1 MKLKTL
7 QLYQNQLTG
16 AIPETIGQCV
26 ELEHLILHANQLSG
40 KVPHAALAKLTKVK
54 QLGINQNAALTITEA
69 GKQLIVE
76 AVNKEAKFWW
86 PSVVG

>member
-16 AIPETIGQCV
+16 AITETIGQCV

-40 KVPHAALAKLTKVK
+40 KVPHAALANLTKVK
-54 QLGINQNAALTITEA
+54 QL
-69 GKQLIVE
+69 
-76 AVNKEAKFWW
+76 
-86 PSVVG
+86 S